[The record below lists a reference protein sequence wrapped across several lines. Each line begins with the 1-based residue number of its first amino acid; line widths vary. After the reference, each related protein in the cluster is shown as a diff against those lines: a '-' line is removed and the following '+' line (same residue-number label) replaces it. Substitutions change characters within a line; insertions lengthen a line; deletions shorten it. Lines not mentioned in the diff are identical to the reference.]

1 VSTAAAAD
9 ARNFAHG
16 PARACVAAA
25 VLLMVLAAFA
35 YLPTP
40 RRAFMS
46 EGAPVPWLSTAIL
59 LLIAVLCVAHAVR
72 GTLSRPLALWLC
84 AAMLVLAAD
93 QQFRLHELWKT
104 SCLEWT
110 AACGRRVFAELP
122 IILVAVLGIATAWKL
137 HGELEH
143 PSARTWLWWALGV
156 GVFSV
161 FLDLVGVR
169 YVGRYEKGFEV
180 LAEAL
185 FAGML
190 VGLRRGSR
198 AA

>member
-1 VSTAAAAD
+1 MVLML
-9 ARNFAHG
+9 
-16 PARACVAAA
+16 AAA
-25 VLLMVLAAFA
+25 VV

-59 LLIAVLCVAHAVR
+59 LLIAALCVAHAVR
-72 GTLSRPLALWLC
+72 GTLSRPLAWWLC

-104 SCLEWT
+104 NCLEWSAT
-110 AACGRRVFAELP
+110 CGRRVFAELP
-122 IILVAVLGIATAWKL
+122 MILVAVLGIATAWKL
-137 HGELEH
+137 HRELAQ
-143 PSARTWLWWALGV
+143 PTARAWLWWALGV
-156 GVFSV
+156 GVFAV

-190 VGLRRGSR
+190 VGLRRTSL
-198 AA
+198 AAPN